1 MKALS
6 SIYLFILALTL
17 GVEVAIGL
25 SAPVLFRSD
34 LYITPGTLSTL
45 QAGTLLAQ
53 VFMKY
58 NYIALFCGFFA
69 LLFEIFSWR
78 GSEASF
84 QLKLSTLMLSL
95 IIAVLACLFY
105 YFTSY
110 ITAAAA
116 LGESAIDENFA
127 RIHEASET
135 TLKIAMIARLGLFFL
150 RAKISVFA
158 PPPKTESK

>member
-34 LYITPGTLSTL
+34 LYITPGTLSAL

-78 GSEASF
+78 GSGASF

-127 RIHEASET
+127 RIHGASET

-158 PPPKTESK
+158 PLKAKSK

>member
-69 LLFEIFSWR
+69 LLFEIFRWR
-78 GSEASF
+78 GSGASF

-127 RIHEASET
+127 RIHEANET

-158 PPPKTESK
+158 RAESK

>member
-34 LYITPGTLSTL
+34 LYITPGTLSAL

-84 QLKLSTLMLSL
+84 HLKLSTLMLSL

-127 RIHEASET
+127 RIHGASET

-158 PPPKTESK
+158 PLRAKSK

>member
-1 MKALS
+1 M
-6 SIYLFILALTL
+6 

-34 LYITPGTLSTL
+34 LYITPGTLSAL

-78 GSEASF
+78 GSGASF

-127 RIHEASET
+127 RIHGASET

-150 RAKISVFA
+150 RAKISVFVPLKA
-158 PPPKTESK
+158 ESK

>member
-34 LYITPGTLSTL
+34 LYITPGTLSAL

-158 PPPKTESK
+158 PLKAKSK

>member
-127 RIHEASET
+127 RIHQASET

-158 PPPKTESK
+158 RAESK

>member
-34 LYITPGTLSTL
+34 LYITPGTLSAL

-78 GSEASF
+78 GTGASS
-84 QLKLSTLMLSL
+84 QLKFSTLMLSL
-95 IIAVLACLFY
+95 IIADLACLLD

-158 PPPKTESK
+158 PLKSGSK